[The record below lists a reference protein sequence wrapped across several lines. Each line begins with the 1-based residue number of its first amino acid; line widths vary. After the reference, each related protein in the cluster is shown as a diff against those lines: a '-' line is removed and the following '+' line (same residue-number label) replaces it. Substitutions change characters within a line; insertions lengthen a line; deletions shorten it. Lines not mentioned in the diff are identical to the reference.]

1 MGDLINGLITD
12 AFQPMLAALVEA
24 AYDIFSYCIS
34 FTIGLFGI
42 TPQSFKGG
50 VPWQVIEN
58 LNPIFLAVASSIVV
72 TVFLAGFIQES
83 VNIRQDISLY
93 AIVKLF
99 IRLGAANAVI
109 FMTMDICKEIF
120 KLMADWAIITT
131 GTTEAVEITIPA
143 TLQNAVEDVDWGA
156 AILGTLVALICVI
169 VAAVLGGIIIYT
181 VYMRFFRLLI
191 LVPLAPVAFATMSG
205 NSGMSSAGA
214 YFKNLLV
221 HSGEIVVIALALA
234 LSSAIVGTGIGIN
247 FGSTSRIVTIL
258 VQLLGGILSMA
269 MVSGAV
275 MGADKTLREAF
286 RF

>member
-1 MGDLINGLITD
+1 MGDLINELITD

-34 FTIGLFGI
+34 FAIGLFGI

-50 VPWQVIEN
+50 EPWKVIEN

-131 GTTEAVEITIPA
+131 GTTGAVEITIPA

-181 VYMRFFRLLI
+181 VYMRFFKLLI

>member
-1 MGDLINGLITD
+1 MGEWLADLITD
-12 AFQPMLAALVEA
+12 AFQPMLQSLVEA
-24 AYDIFSYCIS
+24 AYSVFSYCV
-34 FTIGLFGI
+34 TIATGLFGV
-42 TPQSFKGG
+42 TPQTFKSGA
-50 VPWQVIEN
+50 PWRVIN
-58 LNPIFLAVASSIVV
+58 SINPIFQAVAAAIVV

-93 AIVKLF
+93 TIAKLF

-120 KLMADWAIITT
+120 NLMANWATITANAG
-131 GTTEAVEITIPA
+131 GTATITIPS
-143 TLQNAVEDVDWGA
+143 TLQQAVRDVDWGA

-169 VAAVLGGIIIYT
+169 VAAVLGGMIIYT
-181 VYMRFFRLLI
+181 VYMRTFKLLI
-191 LVPLAPVAFATMSG
+191 LVPIAPVAFATMSG
-205 NSGMSSAGA
+205 SSGMSSAGA

-234 LSSAIVGTGIGIN
+234 LSSAIVGTGIDIN
-247 FGSTSRIVTIL
+247 FGSTSKIVTIL
-258 VQLLGGILSMA
+258 IQLLGGILSMA

-275 MGADKTLREAF
+275 MGAEKTLREGF